1 MALVNPSMMAAAQ
14 DNRLALPLAAV
25 QDNRPVVPLLQF
37 AGGDEL
43 ALWGIKINEFL
54 T

>member
-1 MALVNPSMMAAAQ
+1 
-14 DNRLALPLAAV
+14 
-25 QDNRPVVPLLQF
+25 VPLLQF